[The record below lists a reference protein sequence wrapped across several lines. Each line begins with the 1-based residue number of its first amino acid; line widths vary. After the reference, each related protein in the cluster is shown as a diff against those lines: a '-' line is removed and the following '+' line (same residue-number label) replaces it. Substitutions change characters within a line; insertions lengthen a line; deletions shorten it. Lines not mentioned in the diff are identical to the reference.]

1 MKRSKIFSEGDR
13 LTTLSDLSFFGEAC
27 IDGEHA
33 ARTATVVVESVVCH
47 ILSLSRRDW
56 NDFSEDLGDDVRK
69 QVKDMGEK
77 RKDRDNK
84 RRASMVGV
92 L

>member
-1 MKRSKIFSEGDR
+1 M
-13 LTTLSDLSFFGEAC
+13 
-27 IDGEHA
+27 
-33 ARTATVVVESVVCH
+33 CH